1 MYNAKEQ
8 KLRRKL
14 DKYGYNLYKSRR
26 RSFDHF
32 NLDDFGGY
40 MITRQPSNV
49 VICGSRFELNL
60 EDVEEFLED
69 LESGEEE

>member
-14 DKYGYNLYKSRR
+14 DKYGYTLHKSRR
-26 RSFDHF
+26 RNFDHF

-40 MITRQPSNV
+40 MITDQRTAFV
-49 VICGSRFELNL
+49 VVGSRFELDL
-60 EDVEEFLED
+60 EDVEELVKEI
-69 LESGEEE
+69 ESGEEE